1 MADFR
6 STEELLAWLV
16 DFIAVQFGTHAI
28 LKGGMALRLLQSQRY
43 TNDVDLVMVPFRSKR
58 DAEALLL
65 GELRKVE
72 GLEVEGSMNSK
83 ALRLL
88 IRHKGQSAQLEVSA
102 KESCPSEIASTG
114 LLSSVHGLPPRA
126 IRIMALPE
134 AFAHKAAAW
143 NERRLLRDVY
153 DLYLFR
159 SVLQVSMNLETL
171 DKRLEQAKSNR
182 GKHPARSREE
192 LAEALLACGKG
203 LDEHRMD
210 ELRPL
215 LPESE
220 LVGLEAR
227 LGAALGRIASE
238 L

>member
-16 DFIAVQFGTHAI
+16 DFIAVRFGSQAI
-28 LKGGMALRLLQSQRY
+28 LKGGMALRLLQSQRF

-58 DAEALLL
+58 DAESLIV

-88 IRHKGQSAQLEVSA
+88 VRYGGWSGQLEVSA

-114 LLSSVHGLPPRA
+114 LLSSAYGLPPRA

-134 AFAHKAAAW
+134 AFAHKMAAW

-153 DLYLFR
+153 DLYLFK
-159 SVLQVSMNLETL
+159 SVLQVSMDLETL
-171 DKRLEQAKSNR
+171 DERLEQAKPNR
-182 GKHPARSREE
+182 GKHPARSRGE
-192 LAEALLACGKG
+192 LAEALLGCAKE
-203 LDEHRMD
+203 LDDRRMD
-210 ELRPL
+210 ELRAL

-220 LVGLEAR
+220 LVGLAVR
-227 LGAALGRIASE
+227 LQAALGRIASE